1 MWRLRSR
8 EGSKEID
15 SCCCGRMAITRA
27 ADIVMSFSAVLI
39 VFNLLMKAI
48 GYSDTD
54 WNWELL
60 FLVVDSVAVL
70 CLFFG
75 IRRQNAALLQPFVLL
90 SLVTI
95 SFLLLLT
102 VFFGTAVHDGH
113 SYAGEYLEMELREN
127 VQSYA
132 TFLSIQSKTVVP
144 LIATVLTVGTGISFI
159 VNAWFLAFVVQCAR
173 HFRALDAEKTALV
186 A

>member
-1 MWRLRSR
+1 MWRLRCR
-8 EGSKEID
+8 EGSKEEAD
-15 SCCCGRMAITRA
+15 SCCCGRMRITRA
-27 ADIVMSFSAVLI
+27 ADIVMSFSLVLI
-39 VFNLLMKAI
+39 VFNLVMKAI

-60 FLVVDSVAVL
+60 FLVVDSVAVV
-70 CLFFG
+70 CLFTG
-75 IRRQNAALLQPFVLL
+75 LRRHNAALLQPFVLL

-102 VFFGTAVHDGH
+102 VFFATAFSDRH

-144 LIATVLTVGTGISFI
+144 LIATVLTVATGITFA
-159 VNAWFLAFVVQCAR
+159 VNCWFLAIVVQCAR
-173 HFRALDAEKTALV
+173 HFRLLEAKTT
-186 A
+186 

>member
-1 MWRLRSR
+1 RSRER
-8 EGSKEID
+8 EGSKERGE
-15 SCCCGRMAITRA
+15 CCCGCMTITRA
-27 ADIVMSFSAVLI
+27 ADIVMSFSLVLI

-60 FLVVDSVAVL
+60 FLVVDSVAVV

-75 IRRQNAALLQPFVLL
+75 IRRTNAALLQPFVLL

-102 VFFGTAVHDGH
+102 IFFGTAVHDGH

-144 LIATVLTVGTGISFI
+144 LIATVLTVGTGLSFV
-159 VNAWFLAFVVQCAR
+159 VNCWFLAIVVQCAR
-173 HFRALDAEKTALV
+173 HFRALDAEKTALT
-186 A
+186 